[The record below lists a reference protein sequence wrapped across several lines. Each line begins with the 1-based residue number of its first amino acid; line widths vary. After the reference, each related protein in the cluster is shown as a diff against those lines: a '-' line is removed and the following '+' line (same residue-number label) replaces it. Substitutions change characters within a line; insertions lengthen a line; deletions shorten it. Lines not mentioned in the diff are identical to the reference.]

1 MGFGVFGIRGF
12 LWRGRGTLMDVD
24 GRRQQGLPEPSRRRW
39 MWECAVCGVEL
50 SECDSRRETK
60 TSAGEEEE
68 RDKEGADL
76 NR

>member
-1 MGFGVFGIRGF
+1 
-12 LWRGRGTLMDVD
+12 MDVD

-68 RDKEGADL
+68 RD
-76 NR
+76 